1 MRKIFSFL
9 IIIFVCTIF
18 IQMSQKKVNAQTV
31 NYTDAQISEYTMF
44 SFENVDYVNGNI
56 KA

>member
-9 IIIFVCTIF
+9 IIF